1 MIKIVEA
8 NISCCQDGKIPYDI
22 QTRVIEVNNWDE
34 YVDEIKNQ
42 RQVFR
47 TSINED
53 YTGVSFPKGAIVK
66 RFEANDQML
75 ICSFNLYNG
84 RHMLK
89 TAYICE

>member
-1 MIKIVEA
+1 MIYKLEL
-8 NISCCQDGKIPYDI
+8 QK
-22 QTRVIEVNNWDE
+22 

-47 TSINED
+47 TSINRD

-66 RFEANDQML
+66 RFEANNQML

-89 TAYICE
+89 TAYICEQKRQFKEVV